1 MFNPKEFAQALLH
14 IRRLEGWRSALI
26 FLTLPV
32 FEYHHA
38 YAYRRSLAEPI
49 KVRPVDGDLTLRSA
63 TPDDRQLFETIFPKF
78 RIKRL
83 IEKMEAGEM
92 CVIAIHQDRIIGT
105 CWAGFANGPSV
116 RDTALSIKADEAY
129 LWGAF
134 TLPEFRSRGVV
145 SALANKLMIWL
156 QEHGYAGAYQV
167 INRGNASSRKVAQ
180 KIGSDPVGEVL
191 SVRLFKWKYKRY
203 TSLGEPAAQTT
214 ESQIAA

>member
-1 MFNPKEFAQALLH
+1 MSSPREFAQALLH

-38 YAYRRSLAEPI
+38 YAYRRSLIEPI
-49 KVRPVDGDLTLRSA
+49 KLRPVDSDLTLRPA

-83 IEKMEAGEM
+83 VKKMEAGERCM
-92 CVIAIHQDRIIGT
+92 IAIHQDRIIGT
-105 CWAGFANGPSV
+105 CWAGFADGPSV

-129 LWGAF
+129 MWGAF
-134 TLPEFRSRGVV
+134 VVPEFRSRGIV
-145 SALANKLMIWL
+145 STLSNILMIWL
-156 QEHGYAGAYQV
+156 QEHGYVGAYQV
-167 INRGNASSRKVAQ
+167 INRGNAPSRKVAQ

-203 TSLGEPAAQTT
+203 TSLVVPAAPAT
-214 ESQIAA
+214 ESQIAV

>member
-1 MFNPKEFAQALLH
+1 MFNPKEFAQALSH
-14 IRRLEGWRSALI
+14 IQRLEGWRSALI

-38 YAYRRSLAEPI
+38 YAYRRSLVEPI
-49 KVRPVDGDLTLRSA
+49 KLRPVDSDLTVRQA
-63 TPDDRQLFETIFPKF
+63 TPADRKLFETIFPKF

-83 IEKMEAGEM
+83 IKKMEAGELCM
-92 CVIAIHQDRIIGT
+92 IAIHHDRIVGT

-129 LWGAF
+129 MWGAF
-134 TLPEFRSRGVV
+134 VVPEFRSRGIV
-145 SALANKLMIWL
+145 STLSNTLMIWL
-156 QEHGYAGAYQV
+156 QAHGYAGAYQV
-167 INRGNASSRKVAQ
+167 INRGNAPSRKVAQ
-180 KIGSDPVGEVL
+180 KIGSDPIGEVL

-203 TSLGEPAAQTT
+203 KSLGEPVAQTT